1 MTAIDVTIS
10 ELEAAWISLSIAT
23 AQAWR
28 AARTAKHNIRN
39 AQSEAD
45 RAVLTAEYKRLHRAF
60 ETAAAAEDEA
70 YQKVESAR
78 VEKDAAEGW

>member
-23 AQAWR
+23 GQAWR

-45 RAVLTAEYKRLHRAF
+45 AATLTAEYKRLYQAF
-60 ETAAAAEDEA
+60 ETANAAEDEA
-70 YQKVESAR
+70 YQKVAAAR
-78 VEKDAAEGW
+78 AEKDAAEGW

>member
-10 ELEAAWISLSIAT
+10 ELEAAWVSLSIAT

-28 AARTAKHNIRN
+28 ASRTAKHNIRN

-45 RAVLTAEYKRLHRAF
+45 AATLTAEYKRLYRAY
-60 ETAAAAEDEA
+60 ETASAAEDEA
-70 YQKVESAR
+70 YLKVEAAR